1 MKVISTPAPP
11 QIRSLSSATQ
21 RLNLR
26 GCRGRN
32 YVWGLVRA
40 SQAISSCRRRRRR
53 GDGGLV
59 MGLGLELDSI
69 CSFAAEEVI
78 AMADAVKRGISNT
91 HIGDRT
97 SMGIGRR
104 RSGSEG

>member
-1 MKVISTPAPP
+1 
-11 QIRSLSSATQ
+11 
-21 RLNLR
+21 
-26 GCRGRN
+26 
-32 YVWGLVRA
+32 
-40 SQAISSCRRRRRR
+40 
-53 GDGGLV
+53 